1 MINLYIDNKQVI
13 IKNGTSIKLTREN
26 PFFTGSGDYTL
37 DVTLPLAGCKQN
49 LEVFGMLH
57 FAPVSHKP
65 LATKKLSFC
74 LMQILKWMIFAICL
88 GDSFSKTVCSSVQVP

>member
-1 MINLYIDNKQVI
+1 MITLLLDNKQVI

-65 LATKKLSFC
+65 LATKK
-74 LMQILKWMIFAICL
+74 FAFRL
-88 GDSFSKTVCSSVQVP
+88 LTELLQLEGQDRKSVV

>member
-1 MINLYIDNKQVI
+1 MITLLLNNKQAI

-49 LEVFGMLH
+49 LEVLLLLERIWRAFTKISICQALWQT
-57 FAPVSHKP
+57 AIEKI
-65 LATKKLSFC
+65 LA
-74 LMQILKWMIFAICL
+74 IV
-88 GDSFSKTVCSSVQVP
+88 GKTLELT